1 MEVIIFLGVVWL
13 LYALFTS
20 GSKGNGAV
28 SRDDRELRERARSV
42 ASRAASNFSSGADSA
57 AALIRR
63 AIDAEKAL
71 VFRYIDQDGEITH
84 RTVTPNYLEHR
95 HDNNVLCLV
104 AYCHL
109 RGASRTFVVR
119 RMRNVSI
126 Q

>member
-20 GSKGNGAV
+20 GSKGSGAAP
-28 SRDDRELRERARSV
+28 RDGGRARPV
-42 ASRAASNFSSGADSA
+42 ASRATSNLSSGADSV
-57 AALIRR
+57 AALIQR
-63 AIDAEKAL
+63 AINAEKAL
-71 VFRYIDQDGEITH
+71 AFRYIDQDGEITH

-95 HDNNVLCLV
+95 HENNVLCLV

-119 RMRNVSI
+119 RMQKVSI

>member
-1 MEVIIFLGVVWL
+1 MEIIVFLGVVWL

-20 GSKGNGAV
+20 GSKDSGAV
-28 SRDDRELRERARSV
+28 PRDDRRLQQRARPL
-42 ASRAASNFSSGADSA
+42 ASRAPSDFSSGADSSA
-57 AALIRR
+57 TLIQR

-71 VFRYIDQDGEITH
+71 VFRYIDQDGEVTH

-95 HDNNVLCLV
+95 HENNVLCLV

-119 RMRNVSI
+119 RMRNLSI